1 MRGAEDEEVSKLSR
15 AEGRILMTCDRDFGF
30 LALSYGLPGLI
41 LLRLRDERT
50 ENKIRR
56 TLDVVERFGL
66 DLYGRLVV
74 ISEARI
80 RVRRLPEETLG
91 TGA

>member
-1 MRGAEDEEVSKLSR
+1 MRGAEDEEVSELSR
-15 AEGRILMTCDRDFGF
+15 TEGRILITCDRDFGF

-56 TLDVVERFGL
+56 TLDVIERFGL
-66 DLYGRLVV
+66 DLYGRLIV
-74 ISEARI
+74 ISDARI
-80 RVRRLPEETLG
+80 RVRRLREEAFGSST
-91 TGA
+91 